1 MFCRGFQGRGQLP
14 GHGFA
19 SLGSKLY
26 FGFQVSRLSPAT
38 VSAFLPSMPARHF
51 CDAAARYARR
61 AAFFYALLA
70 GKGRRA
76 IFGAAPPSTPGRP
89 PLDKS
94 PNPYY
99 TCIIRIRTLEDTA
112 LPDPR
117 PLIRRLSIAIN
128 LIDGDYTRTARRLG
142 LKENELSLFYALDDG
157 APHSQAEISRHWLI
171 PKTTLN
177 TIVGDCVARG
187 LIRLEGGREKYI
199 RLTEAGAAFARR
211 ALDAVYALEDA
222 AFARTLSRFSP
233 EFVAALADFAQEL
246 NAETARFLT
255 EPPQK
260 P

>member
-1 MFCRGFQGRGQLP
+1 MPAAPRFFMLFLPGKVAGRFSGQLP
-14 GHGFA
+14 
-19 SLGSKLY
+19 
-26 FGFQVSRLSPAT
+26 Q
-38 VSAFLPSMPARHF
+38 AR
-51 CDAAARYARR
+51 
-61 AAFFYALLA
+61 
-70 GKGRRA
+70 
-76 IFGAAPPSTPGRP
+76 PGRP

-222 AFARTLSRFSP
+222 AFARTLSRFRRNLSRRLP
-233 EFVAALADFAQEL
+233 TL
-246 NAETARFLT
+246 RRS
-255 EPPQK
+255 
-260 P
+260 